1 MSRARGLIS
10 GANVES
16 RTSGMYDSEDNIRI
30 SAISTDGLHKV
41 AMENKSIWTTGQNY
55 PYDFAWSSD
64 GLHLFLA
71 YSGDYIRHYTVTE
84 PFTSVGTSLQATF
97 NHTGYDSTVYAME
110 VSPDGRYLY
119 FGGTGR
125 DTIFQFTMTSAY
137 DIASSANNTTFSP
150 GYEQSNKR
158 LNNIFSIGSADSSVR
173 GFTFNNNG
181 TKLYL
186 CGFGD
191 DNIQQFALSP
201 AYEVGSASYEGAYSF
216 SGYGDPY
223 AVRWNNNGTKL
234 FMVDSG
240 DDKIVE
246 YSVENAYDITS
257 GTITENASYLTSS
270 YESAPT
276 DVAFNS
282 DGTKMFT
289 VGNGGDEIN
298 EWSLSTGFDLTSTIT
313 HLNSQSLG
321 TTNPTA
327 CDFSPDGTKFVFV
340 DYGTDQVQS
349 YNLSTGFDTTTMSS
363 ATETIDL
370 SPTTWNHPSYLTN
383 YFATPAGCRFNGDG
397 TTISFLDRYS
407 SVYDKLVS
415 IPLSTAYDLRS
426 FSDGSVNAS
435 TRGVDFPTTCRFNP
449 DGTKFYI
456 SDGTDDKIYQWSLA
470 VPYVLGRGSTAMVY
484 DGVSSSL
491 TNADP
496 SLKSFDWTPDGKA
509 IFTCGNGND
518 VIAFYTVSVPFD
530 VTSTV
535 TYKHSIDT
543 SGWEADPYSIRVVNA
558 YNKVDGTSGYKL
570 HFLGTGSDTLYEF
583 DINF

>member
-16 RTSGMYDSEDNIRI
+16 RTSGMYDCEDNIRI
-30 SAISTDGLHKV
+30 AAISLDGLKKIG
-41 AMENKSIWTTGQNY
+41 METQLIWTTGQTD
-55 PYDFAWSSD
+55 PYDFAWSPD
-64 GLHLFLA
+64 GLHLYLA
-71 YSGDYIRHYTVTE
+71 YNGDYIRHYTVTE
-84 PFTSVGTSLQATF
+84 PFTTTGSSEQATF
-97 NHTGYDSTVYAME
+97 NHSTYDSTSYAME

-119 FGGTGR
+119 FGGTGK
-125 DTIFQFTMTSAY
+125 DTILQFTMGT
-137 DIASSANNTTFSP
+137 DWNISSNANNTTFSP
-150 GYEQSNKR
+150 GYEQLNKR
-158 LNNIFSIGSADSSVR
+158 LDNIFGIGSADASIR
-173 GFTFNNNG
+173 GFTFNGNG

-186 CGFGD
+186 VGFGD
-191 DNIQQFALSP
+191 DNIQQFALST
-201 AYEVGSASYEGAYSF
+201 AYAVGTASYEGAYSF

-234 FMVDSG
+234 FMVDTN

-246 YSVENAYDITS
+246 YSVQNAYDITS
-257 GTITENASYLTSS
+257 GTITENASYSTAS
-270 YESAPT
+270 YESSPK

-298 EWSLSTGFDLTSTIT
+298 EWSLSVGFDLTSTIT

-321 TTNPTA
+321 STNPTA

-340 DYGTDQVQS
+340 DYGTDQVES

-363 ATETIDL
+363 AIETIDL
-370 SPTTWNHPSYLTN
+370 SPTTWPHPSYLTN

-407 SVYDKLVS
+407 SSYDKLVS
-415 IPLSTAYDLRS
+415 IPLTTAYDLRS
-426 FSDGSVNAS
+426 FSDGSVDAA
-435 TRGVDFPTTCRFNP
+435 TRGVDFPATCRFNR

-456 SDGTDDKIYQWSLA
+456 LDGNDDKIYQWSLA

-484 DGVSSSL
+484 DGATSAL
-491 TNADP
+491 TEADP
-496 SLKSFDWTPDGKA
+496 NLRSFDWTPDGKA
-509 IFTCGNGND
+509 IFTCGNSND
-518 VIAFYTVSVPFD
+518 TISFYTVSTPFD

-535 TYKHSIDT
+535 TYKHSVDT
-543 SGWEADPYSIRVVNA
+543 TGWETTPYSIRVVNC

-570 HFLGTGSDTLYEF
+570 HSLGTGSDKLYEF

>member
-30 SAISTDGLHKV
+30 SAISTDGLNKV
-41 AMENKSIWTTGQNY
+41 GMENKSIWVTGQTY
-55 PYDFAWSSD
+55 PYDFAWSPD
-64 GLHLFLA
+64 GLHLYLA
-71 YSGDYIRHYTVTE
+71 YNGDYIRHYTVTE
-84 PFTSVGTSLQATF
+84 PFTLTGNSLQATF
-97 NHTGYDSTVYAME
+97 NHVSYDSSVYAME

-119 FGGTGR
+119 FGGSGK
-125 DTIFQFTMTSAY
+125 DTIFQFTMGT
-137 DIASSANNTTFSP
+137 DWTISSNANNTTFSP
-150 GYEQSNKR
+150 GYEQLNKR
-158 LNNIFSIGSADSSVR
+158 LNNIFSIGSADASVR

-201 AYEVGSASYEGAYSF
+201 AYEVGTASYEGAYSF

-223 AVRWNNNGTKL
+223 AIRWNNDGTKL
-234 FMVDSG
+234 FMVDIS

-246 YSVENAYDITS
+246 YSVENAYDVTS
-257 GTITENASYLTSS
+257 GTITENASYLTTS
-270 YESAPT
+270 YESSPT

-327 CDFSPDGTKFVFV
+327 CDFSPDGTKFVYV
-340 DYGTDQVQS
+340 DYGTDQVK
-349 YNLSTGFDTTTMSS
+349 YYTLSTGFDTTTISS
-363 ATETIDL
+363 VVETIDL
-370 SPTTWNHPSYLTN
+370 SPFQWPHPSYLTN

-407 SVYDKLVS
+407 TSYDKLVS
-415 IPLSTAYDLRS
+415 IPLTTAYDLRS
-426 FSDGSVNAS
+426 FSDGSVEAS
-435 TRGVDFPTTCRFNP
+435 TRGIDFPSTCRFNP

-484 DGVSSSL
+484 DGVSSAL

-496 SLKSFDWTPDGKA
+496 NLRSFDWTPDGKG

-518 VIAFYTVSVPFD
+518 TIAFYTVSIPYD
-530 VTSTV
+530 ITSTV
-535 TYKHSIDT
+535 TYKHAIDT
-543 SGWEADPYSIRVVNA
+543 TGWESEPYSIRVVNA
-558 YNKVDGTSGYKL
+558 YNKVDGSGGYKL
-570 HFLGTGSDTLYEF
+570 HSLGLGSDTLYEF

>member
-16 RTSGMYDSEDNIRI
+16 RSSGMYDFEDNIRI

-41 AMENKSIWTTGQNY
+41 GMENKSIWVTGQTY
-55 PYDFAWSSD
+55 PYDFAWSPD
-64 GLHLFLA
+64 GLHFFLA
-71 YSGDYIRHYTVTE
+71 HNGDYIRHYTVTE
-84 PFTSVGTSLQATF
+84 PFTSVGNSLQATF
-97 NHTGYDSTVYAME
+97 NHTTYDSSIYSME

-119 FGGTGR
+119 FGGSGR
-125 DTIFQFTMTSAY
+125 DTVFQFTMGT
-137 DIASSANNTTFSP
+137 DFNIATNANNTTFSP
-150 GYEQSNKR
+150 GYEQFNKR
-158 LNNIFSIGSADSSVR
+158 LNNIFSIGSADGSVR

-186 CGFGD
+186 VGFGD
-191 DNIQQFALSP
+191 DNIQQFSLST
-201 AYEVGSASYEGAYSF
+201 AYVVGTASYDGAYSF

-223 AVRWNNNGTKL
+223 AVRWNNDGTKL
-234 FMVDSG
+234 FMVDLG

-246 YSVENAYDITS
+246 YSVENAYDVTS
-257 GTITENASYLTSS
+257 GTITQNTSYLTTS

-298 EWSLSTGFDLTSTIT
+298 EWSLSVGFDLTSTIT

-321 TTNPTA
+321 SSNPAA
-327 CDFSPDGTKFVFV
+327 CDFSPDGTKFVYV
-340 DYGTDQVQS
+340 DYDNDQVK
-349 YNLSTGFDTTTMSS
+349 YYTLSTGFDTTTMSS
-363 ATETIDL
+363 VVETIDL

-397 TTISFLDRYS
+397 TTISFLDRFS
-407 SVYDKLVS
+407 TSYDKLVS
-415 IPLSTAYDLRS
+415 IPLTTPYDLRS
-426 FSDGSVNAS
+426 FTDGSVDAA
-435 TRGVDFPTTCRFNP
+435 TRGVDFPTTCRFKH

-456 SDGTDDKIYQWSLA
+456 LDGNDDKIYQWSLA
-470 VPYVLGRGSTAMVY
+470 VPYALGRGSTAMVY

-491 TNADP
+491 TEADP
-496 SLKSFDWTPDGKA
+496 TLRSFDWTPDGKG
-509 IFTCGNGND
+509 IFTCGNTND
-518 VIAFYTVSVPFD
+518 VISFYTVSVPFD
-530 VTSTV
+530 VTSTL
-535 TYKHSIDT
+535 TYKHAIDT
-543 SGWEADPYSIRVVNA
+543 SSWESDPYAIRVVNA
-558 YNKVDGTSGYKL
+558 YNKVDGTGGYKL
-570 HFLGTGSDTLYEF
+570 HFLGLGSDTLYEF